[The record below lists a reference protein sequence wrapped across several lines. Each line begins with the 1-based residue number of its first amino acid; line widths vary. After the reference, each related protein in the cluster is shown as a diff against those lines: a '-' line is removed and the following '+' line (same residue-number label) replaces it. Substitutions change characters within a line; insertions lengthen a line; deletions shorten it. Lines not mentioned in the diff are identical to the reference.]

1 VPQSIS
7 AMGIVVLLATA
18 AAPSASAQ
26 SSPVAASEPLVVVT
40 GDGSVKVAPD
50 RAWVTIGAESRSKD
64 PKAAQAQN
72 AAAMTAVQ
80 QKLAGAGLARD
91 AIRTLAVDLQVEFD
105 WVNGKQVT
113 RGYVARN
120 TIQVR
125 VDDIAKVGEVLDL
138 AVGTGATSVHHLRF
152 DVKDRDKL
160 EREALRLA
168 VADARARADAAASG
182 AGASVGRVVKIEEP
196 GVQVVPPPSPV
207 MMRASADEA
216 RPSTPIAAGEIEVR
230 ARVTLT
236 ASLK

>member
-1 VPQSIS
+1 L
-7 AMGIVVLLATA
+7 VVTMAGV
-18 AAPSASAQ
+18 ASAFGQ
-26 SSPVAASEPLVVVT
+26 SPPSTASEPVVVVS
-40 GDGSVKVAPD
+40 GEGSLKVAPD
-50 RAWVTIGAESRSKD
+50 RAWVTIGAENRSRD

-80 QKLAGAGLARD
+80 QKLAGAGLTKD
-91 AIRTLAVDLQVEFD
+91 AIRTLAFDLQLEFD
-105 WVNGKQVT
+105 WVNGKQVP

-120 TIQVR
+120 TIEVR
-125 VDDIAKVGEVLDL
+125 VDDMARVGEVLDL
-138 AVGTGATSVHHLRF
+138 AVSTGATSVHALRF
-152 DVKDRDKL
+152 DVRERAKL

-182 AGASVGRVVKIEEP
+182 AGASVGRVLRIEEP
-196 GVQVVPPPSPV
+196 GVQVIPPPAPV

>member
-1 VPQSIS
+1 
-7 AMGIVVLLATA
+7 VV
-18 AAPSASAQ
+18 SG
-26 SSPVAASEPLVVVT
+26 E
-40 GDGSVKVAPD
+40 GSLKVAPD
-50 RAWVTIGAESRSKD
+50 RAWVTIGAENRSRD

-80 QKLAGAGLARD
+80 QKLAGAGLTKD
-91 AIRTLAVDLQVEFD
+91 AIRTLAFDLQLEFD
-105 WVNGKQVT
+105 WVNGKQVP

-120 TIQVR
+120 TIEVR
-125 VDDIAKVGEVLDL
+125 VDDMARVGEVLDL
-138 AVGTGATSVHHLRF
+138 AVSTGATSVHALRF
-152 DVKDRDKL
+152 DVRERAKL

-168 VADARARADAAASG
+168 VADARARADASG
-182 AGASVGRVVKIEEP
+182 AGASVGRVLRIEEP
-196 GVQVVPPPSPV
+196 GVQVIPPPAPV